1 MARRKNGCESNGREV
16 LHVGLLVDESGSMR
30 PMAPAVIAGI
40 NEFIGDL
47 KADPSETTAIRASLA
62 MFDQRG
68 GEPPVRVR
76 FADLPIERVRQI
88 GPSDYQPHG
97 ATPLNDAVMRTIR
110 AVGRRAGRDE
120 RVMIVILTDGLENA
134 SETSTSKLRAKIL
147 EREAAGWEFIYL
159 GANQDTWAATEGIG
173 LDRRGKHFAWD
184 ASGPGVEAALR
195 VSGSRVKRFRD
206 APAEY
211 RLEADELA
219 DSIAPGESEARTA
232 TPAERRSRGR

>member
-1 MARRKNGCESNGREV
+1 MARRKRRDREV
-16 LHVGLLVDESGSMR
+16 LHVGLLVDESGSMQ

-76 FADLPIERVRQI
+76 FSDLPIERVRQI

-110 AVGRRAGRDE
+110 AFDRRAGRDE
-120 RVMIVILTDGLENA
+120 RVMIVVLTDGLENT
-134 SETSTSKLRAKIL
+134 SETPTAKLRQRIL

-184 ASGPGVEAALR
+184 ASGPGVAAALK

-206 APAEY
+206 APDEY
-211 RLEADELA
+211 RVESEELA
-219 DSIAPGESEARTA
+219 DRIAPGESEARPA
-232 TPAERRSRGR
+232 TPAERRSRGS